1 MSKTTPLYKEPS
13 STISDIVRS
22 DYRTADVF
30 KKHGIN
36 FCCSGNIS
44 LESACSVR
52 NIDCSLLVVELEE
65 ATRSIC
71 LPNGLRFTEWK
82 IGFLADYIQ
91 HVHHDYLYQILPSLE
106 SSLLSF
112 IDGHKK
118 KYPELEQMNEGFSK
132 LAAILLVHIRHEDE
146 IIFPYVRQI
155 EAAHRR
161 NEPYGNLLV
170 RTLRKPIG
178 NVEKEHGEIAEL
190 LKKIKQTSSDFHFP
204 SNACTNH
211 QVIYHRLEEFHEDMI
226 QHMHLEN
233 NILYPKVKEIEQ
245 RLLGV

>member
-1 MSKTTPLYKEPS
+1 MNKTSQLYKES
-13 STISDIVRS
+13 GSTVSDIVRS

-44 LESACSVR
+44 LEAACSVR
-52 NIDCSLLVVELEE
+52 NIDSAKVVEELEE

-71 LPNGLRFTEWK
+71 LPNSLRFTEWK

-91 HVHHDYLYQILPSLE
+91 HVHHDYLYHAMPSLD
-106 SSLLSF
+106 SSLQSF
-112 IDGHKK
+112 ILGHKK
-118 KYPELEQMNEGFSK
+118 KYPELEQMSDAFSK
-132 LAAILLVHIRHEDE
+132 LSKILLAHIRHEDE

-178 NVEKEHGEIAEL
+178 NIEREHGQIAEL
-190 LKKIKQTSSDFHFP
+190 LKMIKQTASDFHFP
-204 SNACTNH
+204 TNACTNH
-211 QVIYHRLEEFHEDMI
+211 QVIYHRLEELHEDMI

-233 NILYPKVKEIEQ
+233 NILYPKLKEIEQ
-245 RLLGV
+245 RLLGQ